1 MIKATDNLDMNTL
14 SEELDN
20 QMSQLNNEINKQMEE
35 IASQV
40 DGKPAKEKRRY
51 IIRLEGEFVSLQ
63 SLELPNATKERL
75 EKLRDDRDQ
84 SFLSILYQIN
94 YLYCDVEDIC
104 LGEDYFEEKD
114 RTAFEELA
122 GDQTEQDVR
131 CSQKYLITSSGYSV
145 SLLDG
150 DYNEIDDN
158 LDMNF
163 IQASYLYPLREWEK
177 EAIDDGDEDR
187 LSEIN
192 QLKELYKKNGLDEY
206 SDMAFLDENF
216 NFDTDKWYIINMQFC
231 DNTET
236 PREYVLEIDEDFD
249 ATKLVAVY
257 ADVDLG
263 GNLPDVEILSGL
275 FYDGKPLT
283 LYDEGDDEFLYA
295 KNLIARFS
303 KYKHSNDKGI
313 MVGDGFWVD

>member
-1 MIKATDNLDMNTL
+1 M
-14 SEELDN
+14 
-20 QMSQLNNEINKQMEE
+20 NNEINKQMEE

-263 GNLPDVEILSGL
+263 GVI
-275 FYDGKPLT
+275 
-283 LYDEGDDEFLYA
+283 FLM
-295 KNLIARFS
+295 S
-303 KYKHSNDKGI
+303 KYSQAYFTTASHLHFMMKVMMNFFMPRTLLHVFQNI
-313 MVGDGFWVD
+313 NILMIRV